1 MKHISLFLLLYTAVV
16 VLTYIVSRFAPDL
29 LIYMVYFAIASLLV
43 ITVLFVETT
52 RTEALNTKRG

>member
-1 MKHISLFLLLYTAVV
+1 MSKLKHISLFLLLYTAVV

-43 ITVLFVETT
+43 ITGYLLKRLVL
-52 RTEALNTKRG
+52 KR